1 MREISLENTPQFQL
15 LSEQYKTVK
24 ELQEETFK
32 YTAAVDE
39 DEEDKVAASIRKSKN
54 LLQIIGS
61 NTSRIE
67 QFCR

>member
-39 DEEDKVAASIRKSKN
+39 E
-54 LLQIIGS
+54 
-61 NTSRIE
+61 
-67 QFCR
+67 